1 MKRLG
6 RFERHVTTTV
16 PEQGHRNRF
25 SEGYMLIRDLE
36 TVLRNNSRLS
46 HTATPNSRALNLICS
61 SMASFAD

>member
-1 MKRLG
+1 
-6 RFERHVTTTV
+6 
-16 PEQGHRNRF
+16 
-25 SEGYMLIRDLE
+25 MLIRDLE